1 MWFIGKSILA
11 YLIRENIKDKEK
23 EKLITKRQ
31 ALIKLEISN
40 LKDEDLINY
49 LLHPNMPIEVKEL
62 ICERINKIGES
73 IYSSDK
79 KHLEEL
85 TRIFTSKKQFTP
97 KQLKYD
103 FYPNPFKKVII
114 DNLYKEKPVNLI
126 FSNTVN
132 TPIKKVIIEVSLSN
146 DELLRLLANG
156 NVPKSL
162 KEHIIDKRIN
172 SDYEISHSLGDNS
185 IPEEL
190 RKEIVITKINKSNI
204 FKVLKWA
211 YGERIEFI
219 KDLKAKELEEIVEE
233 QTTETVLEL
242 FDNYETPDF
251 IIDELYTRKLDIIVE
266 AIKTAPKNKIKEVL
280 RKETSPKT
288 IELIIKYRG
297 NDLFSILKGLNEYEV
312 LSYLNLKLLPLE
324 YKDFIIS
331 QHEKTI
337 ERRINELSKSE
348 IDLYYTNSDSHLPQR
363 IQLQIVRQ
371 RRDDFVKAILAQT
384 DDEIIKSL
392 KYNHTIPAVTE
403 LIIELRVNENNL
415 LEILSDN
422 YSKEGIVDLLI
433 EKKND
438 LILQFLEKQSI
449 NNLFQLKGKP
459 HISDFAKNKII
470 DKNKDFFLSKINTLS
485 TDEKYELLNSYDT
498 IEMCKKLILESLNIK
513 DIDLNIVLDLLKTGD
528 SKLILDNF
536 SKIKDFITSANISF
550 ESFIQYG
557 SGSQKHSN
565 WLENI
570 INIINTDQIND
581 FLKVKDYLFNNYYS
595 DDNEK
600 ENTVYIINNFLEVI
614 ENFEKYKE
622 LCLNLTS
629 SNKELSK
636 EDKLNISFLFNISNI
651 TTSVE
656 LPKTLEE
663 LSEFKSKI
671 YEEYINKITDSS
683 TTHEELRD
691 IFNNLLL
698 CNSNTTLEYI
708 GGTGALRTLKKDNQN
723 SNTIIRLV
731 DELMSYSRIIELVND
746 TNNTDGLRKV
756 LEYTFK
762 DINSLTKMQNI
773 FSEFE
778 KKVTRLYELDSK
790 NNLTTLERNKSIE
803 GVLSE
808 ELSLKYGGEVYDF
821 SDKNYTL
828 YAHVCSRREKFEDI
842 VNGVSSG
849 KSNFISVSPI
859 SYKGQ
864 KYYWD
869 RSELIIAY
877 DKIPNGSFVCSSIQ
891 NMGSNG
897 NISNNSS
904 EVEPIKRKQRGIL
917 ETSAVTRNNAEA
929 LLYREGL
936 IPCGL
941 ILPGGREPTALE
953 LEYHEKYNLPFI
965 ITQEI
970 EEAIEN
976 PKMILQRAEDKRLK
990 SVPANELE
998 EIKKLLET
1006 NVRINKEDD
1015 EYTGREVALITDC
1028 HSMYEPTLAVLEDIR
1043 RHGIDEIYSLGD
1055 NVGVGPN
1062 PSEVFDL
1069 LEEYNVK
1076 SVAGNSEYYN
1086 TLGIE
1091 PFPYFT
1097 EQKAASQ
1104 KWTEEKLG
1112 KDRIKKLRLY
1122 PASIDLMMGNK
1133 KIALCHFANDVR
1145 WDFRE
1150 HSTHTYQA
1158 RYGDPD
1164 ASEQFLYTN
1173 SPESNTKIN
1182 NVLSSHKK
1190 STPKIRGYASSKK
1203 EPLFGGKK
1211 VTDYDAVIQGHVHF
1225 DMDDYLEDTDIYTL
1239 RAVGMGYGKTDSKD
1253 TACYYV
1259 LRERTDETGYD
1270 LEQRLVRFNRNSLLS
1285 NIYTSDIPN
1294 KELVLRFVKPEK

>member
-1 MWFIGKSILA
+1 MWFIGRSILA
-11 YLIRENIKDKEK
+11 YLTRDNLKQKEI
-23 EKLITKRQ
+23 EKLVNKRQ
-31 ALIKLEISN
+31 TLIKLEINN

-49 LLHPNMPIEVKEL
+49 LLHPNIPIEVKEL
-62 ICERINKIGES
+62 ICERINKLGES
-73 IYSSDK
+73 PYSSDK

-85 TRIFTSKKQFTP
+85 TKIFTSKKQFTP

-103 FYPNPFKKVII
+103 FYPKEFKKTII
-114 DNLYKEKPVNLI
+114 DNLYKETPINLI
-126 FSNTVN
+126 LSNTIN
-132 TPIKKVIIEVSLSN
+132 TPIKKVIIEVSLSK
-146 DELLRLLANG
+146 DDAIKLLANST
-156 NVPKSL
+156 VPKNL

-172 SDYEISHSLGDNS
+172 SDYEISSCIEETS
-185 IPEEL
+185 IPEEY
-190 RKEIVITKINKSNI
+190 RKELVITKVNKSNI
-204 FKVLKWA
+204 FKVLRWT
-211 YGERIEFI
+211 YNDR
-219 KDLKAKELEEIVEE
+219 KDFVKELKSKELEEIVEE
-233 QTTETVLEL
+233 QTSSTVLDL
-242 FDNYETPDF
+242 LSDYDTPDF
-251 IIDELYTRKLDIIVE
+251 IIDELYNRKLNIIVE
-266 AIKTAPKNKIKEVL
+266 AIKTNPKDKIKDAL
-280 RKETSPKT
+280 RRENTPKT
-288 IELIIKYRG
+288 LELIIKYR
-297 NDLFSILKGLNEYEV
+297 NKTLFEILKGLGEYEV
-312 LSYLNLKLLPLE
+312 LTYLNLKYLPLE
-324 YKDFIIS
+324 YKDFIINN
-331 QHEKTI
+331 HEKAI
-337 ERRINELSKSE
+337 ERRIDQLTKTE
-348 IDLYYTNSDSHLPQR
+348 IDLYYVRDDSHLPNK
-363 IQLQIVRQ
+363 IQQQMINQ
-371 RRDDFVKAILAQT
+371 RRNDFVKDILSKT
-384 DDEIIKSL
+384 DDDIIKEL
-392 KYNHTIPAVTE
+392 KYNRNVPAVTE

-415 LEILSDN
+415 IEVLSDK
-422 YSKEGIVDLLI
+422 YAKESIVDILI

-438 LILQFLEKQSI
+438 LILNFLERQWPF
-449 NNLFQLKGKP
+449 NLFQLKGRP
-459 HISDFAKNKII
+459 SLSDYAKNKII
-470 DKNKDFFLSKINTLS
+470 DKNKDFFLSKINTLN
-485 TDEKYELLNSYDT
+485 TEEKYELLNAYDT
-498 IEMCKKLILESLNIK
+498 IETCKKLILESLNII
-513 DIDLNIVLDLLKTGD
+513 DIDLNVCLELLKTGD
-528 SKLILDNF
+528 SKVILDNF
-536 SKIKDFITSANISF
+536 SKIKSFITSANISF

-565 WLENI
+565 WLDEI
-570 INIINTDQIND
+570 INIINTNQIED
-581 FLKVKDYLFNNYYS
+581 FLKVKDYFFNNYYS

-600 ENTVYIINNFLEVI
+600 ENTVYTISNYLELL
-614 ENFEKYKE
+614 ENFEKNKE
-622 LCLNLTS
+622 LCLTLTK

-636 EDKLNISFLFNISNI
+636 EDKLNISFLFNINNI
-651 TTSVE
+651 TTTIE

-671 YEEYINKITDSS
+671 YEEYINIITDP
-683 TTHEELRD
+683 TTNHEELRD

-698 CNSNTTLEYI
+698 CNANITLEYI

-731 DELMSYSRIIELVND
+731 DELMNYSRIIEMIND
-746 TNNTDGLRKV
+746 TNNTEGLRKV

-778 KKVTRLYELDSK
+778 KKVTKLYELDSK
-790 NNLTTLERNKSIE
+790 NNLTTLERNKTIE
-803 GVLSE
+803 GVLNE

-828 YAHVCSRREKFEDI
+828 YAHVCSYREKFDDI
-842 VNGVSSG
+842 VNGISNG
-849 KSNFISVSPI
+849 KNNFISVSPI

-864 KYYWD
+864 KYYWN

-877 DKIPNGSFVCSSIQ
+877 DKIPNGSFVCSSIH

-917 ETSAVTRNNAEA
+917 ETSAVTKNNAEA

-970 EEAIEN
+970 EKPIEN

-998 EIKKLLET
+998 EIKKLLES
-1006 NVRINKEDD
+1006 NVKINKENA
-1015 EYTGREVALITDC
+1015 EYTGREIALITDC
-1028 HSMYEPTLAVLEDIR
+1028 HSMYEPTIAALEDIR
-1043 RHGIDEIYSLGD
+1043 RHGIEEIYSLGD

-1062 PSEVFDL
+1062 PAEVFDL

-1076 SVAGNSEYYN
+1076 SIAGNSEYYN

-1122 PASIDLMMGNK
+1122 PASIELMMGNK

-1145 WDFRE
+1145 WDFRD

-1158 RYGDPD
+1158 NYNNGN

-1173 SPESNTKIN
+1173 SDECIEKIDNTLRSN
-1182 NVLSSHKK
+1182 KK
-1190 STPKIRGYASSKK
+1190 STPEMRGYASSKN
-1203 EPLFGGKK
+1203 EPLFNGKK
-1211 VTDYDAVIQGHVHF
+1211 VTDYDVIIQGHVHF
-1225 DMDDYLEDTDIYTL
+1225 DMDDTLEDTDIYTL
-1239 RAVGMGYGKTDSKD
+1239 RAVGMGYGTTDPKD

-1259 LRERTDETGYD
+1259 LKERKDEDGYD
-1270 LEQRLVRFNRNSLLS
+1270 LEQRLVRYNRNSLLS

-1294 KELVLRFVKPEK
+1294 KELILRFVNPEK

>member
-11 YLIRENIKDKEK
+11 YLIRENTKEK
-23 EKLITKRQ
+23 EIEKLIAKRQ
-31 ALIKLEISN
+31 ALIKIEISN

-49 LLHPNMPIEVKEL
+49 LLHPKMPIEVKEL
-62 ICERINKIGES
+62 LCERINKLAES
-73 IYSSDK
+73 SYSSDK

-85 TRIFTSKKQFTP
+85 TKIFTSKKQFTQ

-103 FYPNPFKKVII
+103 FYPNQFKKVIV
-114 DNLYKEKPVNLI
+114 DNLYKETPVNLI
-126 FSNTVN
+126 LSNTVN
-132 TPIKKVIIEVSLSN
+132 TAIKKVIIEVSLSN
-146 DELLRLLANG
+146 DDAVKLLANG
-156 NVPKSL
+156 NVAKSL
-162 KEHIIDKRIN
+162 KEHIIDKTIN
-172 SDYEISHSLGDNS
+172 SDYEIYHSLGERN
-185 IPEEL
+185 IPEDL

-204 FKVLKWA
+204 FKVLRWS
-211 YGERIEFI
+211 YGNIKEFI
-219 KDLKAKELEEIVEE
+219 IELKSKELEEIVEE
-233 QTTETVLEL
+233 QTTDTILEL
-242 FDNYETPDF
+242 FDTYETPDF
-251 IIDELYTRKLDIIVE
+251 MIDELYTKKLDIITE

-288 IELIIKYRG
+288 IELIIKYRS
-297 NDLFSILKGLNEYEV
+297 NDLFSILKGLNEYEI

-337 ERRINELSKSE
+337 ERKINELSKSE
-348 IDLYYTNSDSHLPQR
+348 IDLYYTRHDSHLPQK
-363 IQLQIVRQ
+363 IQLQIIKQ
-371 RRDDFVKAILAQT
+371 RKDDFVKAILAET
-384 DDEIIKSL
+384 DEDIIKSL

-415 LEILSDN
+415 IEILSDN
-422 YSKEGIVDLLI
+422 YSKENIVDLLI

-438 LILQFLEKQSI
+438 LIIQYLEKQSPH
-449 NNLFQLKGKP
+449 NLFQLKGKP
-459 HISDFAKNKII
+459 HLSNFAKNKII
-470 DKNKDFFLSKINTLS
+470 DKNKDFFLNKINTLT

-498 IEMCKKLILESLNIK
+498 IETCKKLILESLNIK
-513 DIDLNIVLDLLKTGD
+513 DIDLNVVLDLLKTGD

-536 SKIKDFITSANISF
+536 SRIKDFITSANISF

-557 SGSQKHSN
+557 SGSQKHSK
-565 WLENI
+565 WLEEI
-570 INIINTDQIND
+570 INIINNDQIND
-581 FLKVKDYLFNNYYS
+581 FLKVKNYFFNNYYS

-600 ENTVYIINNFLEVI
+600 ENTVYTINNFLEII

-622 LCLNLTS
+622 LCLNLTKTK
-629 SNKELSK
+629 NDLSK
-636 EDKLNISFLFNISNI
+636 EDKLNISFLFNINNI

-663 LSEFKSKI
+663 LSVFKSKI

-746 TNNTDGLRKV
+746 TNNTEGLRKV
-756 LEYTFK
+756 LEYIFK

-790 NNLTTLERNKSIE
+790 NNLTTLERNKTIE

-877 DKIPNGSFVCSSIQ
+877 DKIPNGSFVCSSIH

-936 IPCGL
+936 TPCGL

-976 PKMILQRAEDKRLK
+976 PKMILQRSEDKRLK
-990 SVPANELE
+990 SIPSNELE

-1006 NVRINKEDD
+1006 NVKINKEDAK
-1015 EYTGREVALITDC
+1015 YTGREVALITDC

-1062 PSEVFDL
+1062 PAEVFDL
-1069 LEEYNVK
+1069 LEEYNVR

-1112 KDRIKKLRLY
+1112 KDRIKKLKFY
-1122 PASIDLMMGNK
+1122 PASIDLLMGNK

-1145 WDFRE
+1145 WDFRD
-1150 HSTHTYQA
+1150 HSTHTYQ
-1158 RYGDPD
+1158 RNFDDGD
-1164 ASEQFLYTN
+1164 AAEQFLYTN
-1173 SPESNTKIN
+1173 SPEYNTKIN

-1190 STPKIRGYASSKK
+1190 STPEIRGYASSKK
-1203 EPLFGGKK
+1203 EPLFDGKK

-1225 DMDDYLEDTDIYTL
+1225 DMDDFIENTDIYTL
-1239 RAVGMGYGKTDSKD
+1239 RAVGMGYGDRDPKD

-1259 LRERTDETGYD
+1259 LRERKDENGYD
-1270 LEQRLVRFNRNSLLS
+1270 LEQRLVEFNRNSLLS

-1294 KELVLRFVKPEK
+1294 KELVLRFVKPER

>member
-1 MWFIGKSILA
+1 MWFIGRSILA
-11 YLIRENIKDKEK
+11 YLTRDNLKQKEI
-23 EKLITKRQ
+23 EKLVNKRQ
-31 ALIKLEISN
+31 TLIKLEINN

-62 ICERINKIGES
+62 ICERINKLGES
-73 IYSSDK
+73 PYSSDK
-79 KHLEEL
+79 KHVKEL
-85 TRIFTSKKQFTP
+85 IKIFTSKKQFTP

-103 FYPNPFKKVII
+103 FYPNQFKKVII
-114 DNLYKEKPVNLI
+114 DNLYKETPVNLI
-126 FSNTVN
+126 LSNTVN
-132 TPIKKVIIEVSLSN
+132 TSIKKVIIEVSLSN
-146 DELLRLLANG
+146 DDAVKLLANG

-162 KEHIIDKRIN
+162 KEHVIDKKIN
-172 SDYEISHSLGDNS
+172 SEYEIYHSLEERN

-190 RKEIVITKINKSNI
+190 RKEIAITKINKSNI
-204 FKVLKWA
+204 FKVISWSFGETKEYIIELKS
-211 YGERIEFI
+211 
-219 KDLKAKELEEIVEE
+219 KELEEIVEE
-233 QTTETVLEL
+233 QTTDTILEL

-251 IIDELYTRKLDIIVE
+251 IIDELYIKKLDIIIE
-266 AIKTAPKNKIKEVL
+266 AIKTAPKNKIKDVL

-288 IELIIKYRG
+288 IELIIKYRS
-297 NDLFSILKGLNEYEV
+297 NDLLSILKGLSEYEV

-324 YKDFIIS
+324 YKEYIIN
-331 QHEKTI
+331 QHEKAI

-348 IDLYYTNSDSHLPQR
+348 IDLYYTRSDSHLPQK

-371 RRDDFVKAILAQT
+371 RKDDFVKSILSET
-384 DDEIIKSL
+384 ESEIIDTL
-392 KYNHTIPAVTE
+392 KYNRTIPAVTE
-403 LIIELRVNENNL
+403 LIIELRVNENNFI
-415 LEILSDN
+415 EILSDN
-422 YSKEGIVDLLI
+422 YSKENVVDLLI

-438 LILQFLEKQSI
+438 LILQYLEKQSI
-449 NNLFQLKGKP
+449 NNLFKLKGRP
-459 HISDFAKNKII
+459 HLSDFAKNKII
-470 DKNKDFFLSKINTLS
+470 NKNKDFFLSKINTLTS
-485 TDEKYELLNSYDT
+485 EEKHELLNSYET
-498 IEMCKKLILESLNIK
+498 IEICKKLILESLNIK

-528 SKLILDNF
+528 SKLVLDNLN
-536 SKIKDFITSANISF
+536 KIKEFITSANISF

-557 SGSQKHSN
+557 SGSQKHRN

-570 INIINTDQIND
+570 INIINTNQVND

-595 DDNEK
+595 DYNEN

-622 LCLNLTS
+622 LCINLTNS
-629 SNKELSK
+629 KNDLSK
-636 EDKLNISFLFNISNI
+636 EDKLNISFLFNINNI

-683 TTHEELRD
+683 TTHEELRN
-691 IFNNLLL
+691 IFNSLLL

-746 TNNTDGLRKV
+746 TNNTEGLRKV

-803 GVLSE
+803 GVLDE

-936 IPCGL
+936 TPCGL

-976 PKMILQRAEDKRLK
+976 PKMVLQRAEDKRLK
-990 SVPANELE
+990 SIPENELE
-998 EIKKLLET
+998 EIIKLLET
-1006 NVRINKEDD
+1006 NVRINKEND

-1062 PSEVFDL
+1062 PAEVFDL

-1086 TLGIE
+1086 TLGTE

-1097 EQKAASQ
+1097 EQKTASQ

-1158 RYGDPD
+1158 NFDEGD
-1164 ASEQFLYTN
+1164 ASDQFLYTN
-1173 SPESNTKIN
+1173 SPEYNSKLN

-1190 STPKIRGYASSKK
+1190 NTPEMRGYASSKK
-1203 EPLFGGKK
+1203 EPLFDGKK

-1225 DMDDYLEDTDIYTL
+1225 DMDDTLEDTDIYTL
-1239 RAVGMGYGKTDSKD
+1239 RAVGMGYGKTDPKD

-1259 LRERTDETGYD
+1259 LKERKDETGYD
-1270 LEQRLVRFNRNSLLS
+1270 LEQRLVKYNRNSLLS

>member
-23 EKLITKRQ
+23 EKLIKKRQ

-97 KQLKYD
+97 KQLKYE
-103 FYPNPFKKVII
+103 FYPNQFKKVIV

-219 KDLKAKELEEIVEE
+219 KELKAKELEEIVEE
-233 QTTETVLEL
+233 QTKETILEL

-251 IIDELYTRKLDIIVE
+251 IINELYTRKLDIIVE

-348 IDLYYTNSDSHLPQR
+348 IDLYYTRSDSALPQR

-371 RRDDFVKAILAQT
+371 RRDDFVKAILAET

-485 TDEKYELLNSYDT
+485 TDEKHELLNSYDT

-565 WLENI
+565 WLEEI
-570 INIINTDQIND
+570 INIINTNQVND

-600 ENTVYIINNFLEVI
+600 ENTVYTINNFLEVI
-614 ENFEKYKE
+614 ENFEKYNE

-663 LSEFKSKI
+663 LSVFKSKI
-671 YEEYINKITDSS
+671 YEEYINKITYSS

-731 DELMSYSRIIELVND
+731 DELMNYSRIIELVND
-746 TNNTDGLRKV
+746 TNNTEGLRKV

-790 NNLTTLERNKSIE
+790 NNLTTLEKNKSIE

-828 YAHVCSRREKFEDI
+828 YGHVCSRREKFEDI

-917 ETSAVTRNNAEA
+917 ETSAATRNNAEA

-990 SVPANELE
+990 TVPANELE

-1006 NVRINKEDD
+1006 NVRIKKEDD

-1028 HSMYEPTLAVLEDIR
+1028 HSMYEPTLAALEDIR

-1055 NVGVGPN
+1055 NVGV
-1062 PSEVFDL
+1062 
-1069 LEEYNVK
+1069 
-1076 SVAGNSEYYN
+1076 
-1086 TLGIE
+1086 
-1091 PFPYFT
+1091 
-1097 EQKAASQ
+1097 
-1104 KWTEEKLG
+1104 
-1112 KDRIKKLRLY
+1112 
-1122 PASIDLMMGNK
+1122 
-1133 KIALCHFANDVR
+1133 
-1145 WDFRE
+1145 
-1150 HSTHTYQA
+1150 
-1158 RYGDPD
+1158 
-1164 ASEQFLYTN
+1164 
-1173 SPESNTKIN
+1173 
-1182 NVLSSHKK
+1182 
-1190 STPKIRGYASSKK
+1190 
-1203 EPLFGGKK
+1203 
-1211 VTDYDAVIQGHVHF
+1211 
-1225 DMDDYLEDTDIYTL
+1225 
-1239 RAVGMGYGKTDSKD
+1239 
-1253 TACYYV
+1253 
-1259 LRERTDETGYD
+1259 
-1270 LEQRLVRFNRNSLLS
+1270 
-1285 NIYTSDIPN
+1285 
-1294 KELVLRFVKPEK
+1294 